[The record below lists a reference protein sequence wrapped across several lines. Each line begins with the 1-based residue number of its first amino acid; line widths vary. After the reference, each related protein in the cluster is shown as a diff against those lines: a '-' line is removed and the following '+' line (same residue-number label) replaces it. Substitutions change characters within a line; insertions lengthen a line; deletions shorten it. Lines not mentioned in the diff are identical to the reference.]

1 MLAGSALLS
10 LGIGSL
16 LHSVLHLSVRDL
28 RSTLRSLGPWG
39 APAVTLMIAAIIV
52 FIPIPTI
59 PIEIVAGLVYGIV
72 LGTVLVLLGH
82 VLGAMIAFFIA
93 RRLGRPLLRRWLG
106 HGTV

>member
-10 LGIGSL
+10 LGLGSL
-16 LHSVLHLSVRDL
+16 LHSVLHLSVRDI
-28 RSTLRSLGPWG
+28 RSTIKSFGPWG

-72 LGTVLVLLGH
+72 AGTFLVLAGH
-82 VLGAMIAFFIA
+82 VLGAIVAFLIA

-106 HGTV
+106 SG